1 MDPATSRWVPAG
13 LPDDVVGE
21 RLTVHDEG
29 ARLIA
34 LAAAAGEALSASVE
48 PEVAIRSLARL
59 PVPELA
65 DWSMVTVLDDT
76 GVLRDVDTW
85 HRDPLHRPATV
96 RFSEHRLV
104 GIRDKSNGVTQA
116 AASREPIY
124 VREGVAD
131 LAISRLESPEAIDA
145 MRFLAPWSAA
155 FVPLLHSGRLVG
167 VLTLYRGPDRPPLSP
182 AEETAVEIIGRRA
195 AIALLNALE
204 MRQHRDVSEEL
215 QRSMLTR
222 PTSPDHVEIVAR
234 YRPADESVQI
244 GGDWYDAFDQQDGR
258 TVLVIGDVVGHD
270 ITAAAAMGQL
280 RNIIRG
286 VAVATGAAPAD
297 LLTQV
302 DRVMAT
308 LRMPTIA
315 TALVMRT
322 EEISVQP
329 ARMRLR
335 WSNAGHPPPLLSDAS
350 GAVRQL
356 DGHDLLL
363 GVMTDSPR
371 DEQSVDLDAG
381 STVLMFTDGLVERRG
396 ESIED
401 GLARLRA
408 TVARLAGLP
417 LDELVAGVLPEH
429 HEDDIAVLAVR
440 FAPERRGEPP
450 TAE

>member
-1 MDPATSRWVPAG
+1 MDPASVGSVPTS
-13 LPDDVVGE
+13 LPDDFVGE
-21 RLTVHDEG
+21 HLTAADDG

-34 LAAAAGEALSASVE
+34 LAAAAGEVLSASVE

-59 PVPELA
+59 PVPDLA
-65 DWSMVTVLDDT
+65 DWSMVTILDDN

-85 HRDPLHRPATV
+85 HRDPLRRPATV
-96 RFSEHRLV
+96 RFSEHRLD

-116 AASREPIY
+116 ATSRQSVY
-124 VREGVAD
+124 VREGVAE
-131 LAISRLESPEAIDA
+131 LAISRLESAEAIDA
-145 MRFLAPWSAA
+145 MRLLAPHSAA
-155 FVPLLHSGRLVG
+155 FVPLLHTGRLVG

-215 QRSMLTR
+215 QRSMLTQ
-222 PTSPDHVEIVAR
+222 PTSPDHLEIVAH

-270 ITAAAAMGQL
+270 ITSAAAMGQL

-308 LRMPTIA
+308 LRMTTIA

-322 EEISVQP
+322 EELSLQP
-329 ARMRLR
+329 PRVRLR
-335 WSNAGHPPPLLSDAS
+335 WSNAGHPPPLVSDAT
-350 GAVRQL
+350 GRVQQL

-363 GVMTDSPR
+363 GVMADTAR
-371 DEQSVDLDAG
+371 EEQSIDLDSGA
-381 STVLMFTDGLVERRG
+381 TVLMFTDGLVERRG
-396 ESIED
+396 ESIAD
-401 GLARLRA
+401 GLARLRQD
-408 TVARLAGLP
+408 VARLAGLP
-417 LDELVAGVLPEH
+417 LDELIAGILPQH

-440 FAPERRGEPP
+440 FTPERRGDAPAGE
-450 TAE
+450 